1 MDANVNGD
9 AAEKPKKKQV
19 QRVFNEEDL
28 CQKQEGLN
36 SLYTKFVIEKVPLKG
51 KGHEINDLNRIMSVY
66 SNWHIQFAPKLQFDY
81 AFQKVSKLSGKKGIS
96 EHMRKLRDVYKGES
110 ELFFEVQQ
118 KADRI

>member
-36 SLYTKFVIEKVPLKG
+36 SLYTKFVIEKVPFKG

-66 SNWHIQFAPKLQFDY
+66 SNWHI
-81 AFQKVSKLSGKKGIS
+81 
-96 EHMRKLRDVYKGES
+96 
-110 ELFFEVQQ
+110 
-118 KADRI
+118 